1 MKTKREDHVSKANFD
16 YRYRARTERSADLA
30 VISGDYLGVEEIDIF
45 DTEAML
51 AMVSARWCRPTPLR
65 DDSTAH
71 WLPSRRHDGP
81 GASPVVGE
89 HSPAAVIIHSTAA
102 VDSAPEKAHCT
113 TNVALTQ
120 CISRAAFRRCPSL
133 YGSGRDSTRSSTS

>member
-1 MKTKREDHVSKANFD
+1 VKTKREDHVSKANFD
-16 YRYRARTERSADLA
+16 YRYRAWTEHSADLA
-30 VISGDYLGVEEIDIF
+30 VISGDYFGAEEIDIF

-51 AMVSARWCRPTPLR
+51 AMVGARWCRPTPLG

-71 WLPSRRHDGP
+71 WLPARRHDGA

-89 HSPAAVIIHSTAA
+89 HSPAAVIIHLTAA
-102 VDSAPEKAHCT
+102 VDQAPEKAHCA

-120 CISRAAFRRCPSL
+120 GISRPAFRRCPSL
-133 YGSGRDSTRSSTS
+133 YRSGRYSTRSSTS